1 MSNLGLLIQKAKAV
15 DDLLVKHA
23 FTYTPDG
30 ERYALDDIV
39 MPYLHCA
46 EDVPEGYRQVAVHIV
61 PYTVQDDEII
71 YYAFNSVGKPTIY
84 MSFLIRQ
91 EDFTAYKKGEVN
103 MSFCQTLVGKIVRT
117 FDQPKIDMKL
127 DTSTFKFPAVIDGEF
142 IWSVEVTGD
151 DHHAVDEM
159 VKQLGNVIGRVT
171 NGQIAGDDIP
181 VNELSVKIAKY
192 VASK

>member
-46 EDVPEGYRQVAVHIV
+46 EDVPKGYRQVAIHIV

-181 VNELSVKIAKY
+181 VNELSVKVAKY
-192 VASK
+192 VASE